1 MNPINTTDRMDL
13 QHYTRRVPT
22 AEFVETVNAAA
33 LASTV
38 LEKRTPDAGT
48 VYVLARHLL
57 GTARALLAAC
67 DALTDTRFAIACHV
81 AAEDD
86 GEAPTTTDLL
96 AVLAKVGQPL
106 SDDMLAHG
114 RAEQAGKAVAL

>member
-1 MNPINTTDRMDL
+1 TTDRMDL
-13 QHYTRRVPT
+13 QHYTRRFPA

-57 GTARALLAAC
+57 GTARALLAVR
-67 DALTDTRFAIACHV
+67 DALTDTQFAIACHV

-96 AVLAKVGQPL
+96 DGLAKAGQPL

-114 RAEQAGKAVAL
+114 RAEQASKAVAL